1 MFNPIQNNEKVYLDI
16 LYFEN
21 LCFMN
26 FSSLIWSI
34 NIRIWKRNLRISC
47 QAPSIWTSMNCINY
61 CFSFFVTH
69 FLNQTECGS
78 NAWTFVSSNNSSW
91 SFELDFTRNF
101 SRWTLRNKVISNTE
115 KKSLSNLW
123 CHDMICWVDFLNN
136 F

>member
-34 NIRIWKRNLRISC
+34 NIRIWTRKVRISC

-61 CFSFFVTH
+61 CFSSFVTH
-69 FLNQTECGS
+69 FLIQTECGS

-91 SFELDFTRNF
+91 SFRLDFTRNI
-101 SRWTLRNKVISNTE
+101 SRWTFKKRWYQIQKRKKVCPTCDVTIWFVELIS
-115 KKSLSNLW
+115 
-123 CHDMICWVDFLNN
+123 
-136 F
+136 